1 MQVRS
6 LIAAA
11 PGRYYP
17 STMQTPG
24 RIALVTGGAHRV
36 GRAFS
41 LALADAGCEV
51 VVNYNNSG
59 ADAAATAAAIEERGR
74 SALAVQADVSR
85 ADDIDRLM
93 RAADDAFGRL
103 DIVVNSASLFERL
116 PFAEI
121 REEDW
126 DRVLGVNL
134 KAPFFVAQGAA
145 PLLRRSGGGVIVNI
159 ADLSALQPWPSFAHH
174 AVSKA
179 GLLHLTRVLARALAP
194 DIRVNSITPG
204 TVLPPEN
211 TEGEDGSERR
221 LVERGGAPDDVT
233 RALLYLIESDF
244 VTGAN
249 LIVDGGRLLL

>member
-1 MQVRS
+1 
-6 LIAAA
+6 
-11 PGRYYP
+11 
-17 STMQTPG
+17 MQTPG

-41 LALADAGCEV
+41 LALADAGCDV

-93 RAADDAFGRL
+93 RAAEDAFGRL

-116 PFAEI
+116 PFTEI

-204 TVLPPEN
+204 TVLPPET

-221 LVERGGAPDDVT
+221 LVARGGVPDDVT

-244 VTGAN
+244 VTGEN

>member
-1 MQVRS
+1 
-6 LIAAA
+6 
-11 PGRYYP
+11 
-17 STMQTPG
+17 MQTPG

-41 LALADAGCEV
+41 LALADARCDV
-51 VVNYNNSG
+51 IVNYHNSG
-59 ADAAATAAAIEERGR
+59 ADAAATVAAIEERGR
-74 SALAVQADVSR
+74 SALAVQADISR
-85 ADDIDRLM
+85 ADDIDRLI
-93 RAADDAFGRL
+93 RSADDAFGRL

-126 DRVLGVNL
+126 DRVLSVNL
-134 KAPFFVAQGAA
+134 KAPFFVAQAAA

-159 ADLSALQPWPSFAHH
+159 CDLSALQPWPSFVHH

-211 TEGEDGSERR
+211 TAGEDGSERR
-221 LVERGGAPDDVT
+221 LVERGGTPDDVT
-233 RALLYLIESDF
+233 RALLYLIESEF
-244 VTGAN
+244 VTGEN